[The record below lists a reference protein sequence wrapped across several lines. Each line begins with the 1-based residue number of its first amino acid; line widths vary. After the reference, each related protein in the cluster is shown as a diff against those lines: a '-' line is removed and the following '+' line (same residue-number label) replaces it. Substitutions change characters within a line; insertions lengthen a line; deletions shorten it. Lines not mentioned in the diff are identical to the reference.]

1 LIAVSTGSP
10 LKGVALWM
18 LDGFPDEQWER
29 QEPYTGISPEMVR
42 LGGTVSVHRLKEH
55 IDELGGGPLFTYNPY
70 FHGKYLKAAGIEVE
84 LVDMLIILQAA
95 RSLLPIE
102 EPEAVESPEAT
113 IKYLQGQIGFGP
125 SFKSAAEDIRGRLG
139 HVREPGESI
148 PEYNIRALMA
158 MYDELGSYP
167 LRLE

>member
-1 LIAVSTGSP
+1 LMAVSTGSS
-10 LKGVALWM
+10 LKGVALWL

-29 QEPYTGISPEMVR
+29 QEPYTGISPEMVAMS
-42 LGGTVSVHRLKEH
+42 GTISVHQLKEH
-55 IDELGGGPLFTYNPY
+55 IDALGGGPLFTYNPY

-84 LVDMLIILQAA
+84 LVDMMIILQAA
-95 RSLLPIE
+95 RSMMPIE
-102 EPEAVESPEAT
+102 ELEAVESPEAM
-113 IKYLQGQIGFGP
+113 IKYLQKQIGFGP
-125 SFKSAAEDIRGRLG
+125 SFKAAAEDIRKKLG
-139 HVREPGESI
+139 HMQAPGESI